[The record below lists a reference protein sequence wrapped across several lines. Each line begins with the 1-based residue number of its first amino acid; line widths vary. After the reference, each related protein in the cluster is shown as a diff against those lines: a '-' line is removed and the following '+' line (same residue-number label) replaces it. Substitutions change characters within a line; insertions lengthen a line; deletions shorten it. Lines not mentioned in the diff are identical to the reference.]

1 MSDFLPRLML
11 VSPPLDDSAASDVAK
26 ALAALAPEAPDQ
38 QTKGDVEVSALLLRG
53 GALNDAAFARLA
65 APLIAAAQARDIA
78 VLLEDRP
85 ALLPASGA
93 DGLHLNLAEDEKSP
107 VKALRKRFGED
118 VILGA
123 GCGNSRHLA
132 MSAGEEGADY
142 IGFGGFGDLGGAPE
156 GAPEG
161 SGAADPE
168 VIAWWEAVMTPPQVA
183 FGAGTPEE
191 ARALAAAGPDFLALG
206 PAFWLGQ
213 EDPAAALQAL
223 LRGPGEGA

>member
-11 VSPPLDDSAASDVAK
+11 ISPPLNDDAASDVAK
-26 ALAALAPEAPDQ
+26 ALAALDRAAPDREAR
-38 QTKGDVEVSALLLRG
+38 GGIEVSALLLRG
-53 GALNDAAFARLA
+53 GALDDEAFARLA
-65 APLIAAAQARDIA
+65 APLVAAAQARDIA

-93 DGLHLNLAEDEKSP
+93 DGLHLTLAEDAKSP
-107 VKALRKRFGED
+107 LKALRKRFGED

-132 MSAGEEGADY
+132 MTAGEDGADY
-142 IGFGGFGDLGGAPE
+142 IGFGGFGDLE
-156 GAPEG
+156 GEE
-161 SGAADPE
+161 AADPE

-183 FGAGTPEE
+183 FGARTPEQ

-213 EDPAAALQAL
+213 KDPAGALQEL
-223 LRGPGEGA
+223 LAGRPQGA